1 MNFFWRRS
9 HPFWKGLKVKVENGG
24 QGGRVGRRRRK
35 MEIRVN
41 TGPSSPRENKSSVI
55 WEFSSGASIDNN
67 LAQPYIQQK
76 YNVKLS
82 FSSWVPFR
90 AETLFESILR
100 FLKLKSP
107 VFAIYKINFEKENWV
122 IRNIEILRKFL
133 RDIEE
138 KQSCSEMLK
147 KINERCEADIMADS
161 WIGTTVR
168 ISLTLMRFNEC

>member
-1 MNFFWRRS
+1 MICIIVIFVTEIIRVSFDAS
-9 HPFWKGLKVKVENGG
+9 FWKGLKVKVENGG

-82 FSSWVPFR
+82 FAREYLLERKHFSNRSFDSLSWNPPPP
-90 AETLFESILR
+90 
-100 FLKLKSP
+100 P
-107 VFAIYKINFEKENWV
+107 VFAVYEINFEK
-122 IRNIEILRKFL
+122 RKL
-133 RDIEE
+133 
-138 KQSCSEMLK
+138 SSE
-147 KINERCEADIMADS
+147 
-161 WIGTTVR
+161 
-168 ISLTLMRFNEC
+168 F